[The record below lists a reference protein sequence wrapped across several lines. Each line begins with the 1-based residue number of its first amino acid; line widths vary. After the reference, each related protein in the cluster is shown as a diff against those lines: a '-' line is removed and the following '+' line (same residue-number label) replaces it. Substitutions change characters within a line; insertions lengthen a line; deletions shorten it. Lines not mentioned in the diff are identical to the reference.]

1 MLNRHENR
9 QMKMHFVT
17 LEDLMPQE
25 HFLRNLDRLVDFSFI
40 YDKVVPLYSNTGQP
54 AVDPVLLVKMLLL
67 GYLYG
72 IESETIGTS
81 D

>member
-54 AVDPVLLVKMLLL
+54 SVDPVLLVKMLLL

>member
-25 HFLRNLDRLVDFSFI
+25 HFLRNLDAICPQGF
-40 YDKVVPLYSNTGQP
+40 Q
-54 AVDPVLLVKMLLL
+54 A
-67 GYLYG
+67 
-72 IESETIGTS
+72 
-81 D
+81 